1 MFCLRNAANMPEIF
15 IRWKSFITLETS
27 EVDELFDKFWS
38 EGTLMILC
46 YGWQKWLKNNG
57 VFNCDSKLV
66 AILRNVT
73 IKMYLLQQ
81 SNILSI
87 ALIWQLHGK

>member
-1 MFCLRNAANMPEIF
+1 
-15 IRWKSFITLETS
+15 
-27 EVDELFDKFWS
+27 
-38 EGTLMILC
+38 MILC